1 VDLNTIS
8 AIVPLETR
16 AQIGAWTPGKA
27 WLAGGTWLFS
37 EPQPALDT
45 LLDLFGLAWPPLV
58 ASEAGL
64 RIAATCTLAQL
75 NAYSPA
81 AEATALD
88 LIPLCCNALLGS
100 FKIWNMATV
109 GGNIC
114 LALPAA
120 PMIALTVALEGT
132 ALIWTP
138 DGGERRMPVLDFV
151 LGPQETAL
159 EPGELLR
166 AIDLPAQVFHRRAV
180 LRKVSLTTLGRSAAL
195 LIGTR
200 DAERFGLTV
209 TASTRR
215 PVRIDFARAP
225 TPAQLA
231 SAIDAAIP
239 QTLYYDDIHGRPHW
253 RRHLTFALAEEIRA
267 ALFED

>member
-1 VDLNTIS
+1 MDLNTIS

-16 AQIGAWTPGKA
+16 AGTSAWKPGSA

-37 EPQPALDT
+37 EPQPSLDT
-45 LLDLFGLAWPPLV
+45 LLDLSRLTWPPLV

-64 RIAATCTLAQL
+64 QIAATCTLAEL
-75 NAYSPA
+75 NAYMPA
-81 AEATALD
+81 PGATALD

-120 PMIALTVALEGT
+120 PMIALTVALEGV
-132 ALIWTP
+132 AVIWMP
-138 DGGERRMPVLDFV
+138 DGGERSIPIVEFV
-151 LGPQETAL
+151 RGSQETAL

-166 AIDLPAQVFHRRAV
+166 AIDLPARMFSRRAV
-180 LRKVSLTTLGRSAAL
+180 LRKASLTALGRSAAL

-200 DAERFGLTV
+200 DRDCFGLTI

-215 PVRIDFARAP
+215 PIRLDFSRPP
-225 TPAQLA
+225 TPEQLA
-231 SAIDAAIP
+231 DAIGNAVP
-239 QTLYYDDIHGRPHW
+239 PTLYHDDVHGRPSW
-253 RRHLTFALAEEIRA
+253 RRHLTFVLAEEIRA
-267 ALFED
+267 ELFEE